1 MLFAFMEHDGRE
13 QLCCVDK
20 IGRRAFPAE
29 EFFKRDLKGLS
40 IDSNKI
46 DRMPE
51 TMDEFIECY
60 NVLWTDDMALFFGGS
75 PDLGI
80 ALDPENG
87 WSPLIRLDEAWSPLT
102 EVRGRELLDG

>member
-1 MLFAFMEHDGRE
+1 MLFAFIEYDGRE

-29 EFFKRDLKGLS
+29 EFFRRDLKGLC
-40 IDSNKI
+40 IESNQI

-51 TMDEFIECY
+51 TMDEFIRHY
-60 NVLWTDDMALFFGGS
+60 NILWTDDMALFFGGN

-80 ALDPENG
+80 PLDPEKDWEPLSRLDEV
-87 WSPLIRLDEAWSPLT
+87 WSPLQES
-102 EVRGRELLDG
+102 RGRSLLE